1 MDYLL
6 SDEAQKLVAD
16 AYLLPGRSDVK
27 AKGTQLADIPQITPE
42 WDKMMA
48 LASKAAARLNELCRR

>member
-6 SDEAQKLVAD
+6 SDEAQQLVAA

-27 AKGTQLADIPQITPE
+27 AKGTQLVDIPQITPD

-48 LASKAAARLNELCRR
+48 IAADTAAKLNELCKR